1 MAKIPKRRPGKP
13 KLPPWPQCLD
23 PMWHQTDI
31 FEQIKDAEKRPRRK
45 AKAAT
50 DGE

>member
-1 MAKIPKRRPGKP
+1 MAKIPKRKPGPVKP
-13 KLPPWPQCLD
+13 PPWPQGLD

-31 FEQIKDAEKRPRRK
+31 FEQIKDATERPRRK
-45 AKAAT
+45 AKAST